1 MKRYNLI
8 LLSSFIITICALV
21 LLTLVDMDFNRQE
34 KSVVFADD
42 DLLGTLTKED
52 GEIYM
57 GNVELIYGKAPY
69 ANSINYLE
77 AVEYAQMLLENGG
90 VDSTEFI
97 KETTYVGYAQGK
109 DTYDIFFDVRD
120 WLTSKEEG
128 VDTRYPA
135 EYGYHIRINMYNK
148 NLIFLMTSIN
158 DAQQANVEKYQKEV
172 EEKTLEIEEFCKAC
186 MVNLD
191 FGTPKIVE
199 MLQTITPSKEG
210 VIVECQIL
218 EADNTHYSM
227 SVEYPAMR
235 LVHLVKKGTPFPKE

>member
-21 LLTLVDMDFNRQE
+21 LLTLVDMDFKRQE
-34 KSVVFADD
+34 NSIVYAEA

-52 GEIYM
+52 GEIFM
-57 GNVELIYGKAPY
+57 GNVELIHGKAPY
-69 ANSINYLE
+69 ANSINYVE
-77 AVEYAQMLLENGG
+77 AVEYAQMLLEKGE
-90 VDSTEFI
+90 VDCTKFT
-97 KETTYVGYAQGK
+97 KDTTYVGYAQGK
-109 DTYDIFFDVRD
+109 DTYDIFFDVTD
-120 WLTSKEEG
+120 WLTSKDEG

-158 DAQQANVEKYQKEV
+158 DAQQANVEQYQEEV
-172 EEKTLEIEEFCKAC
+172 EEKEREIEAFCKRC
-186 MVNLD
+186 ITNLD
-191 FGTPKIVE
+191 FGNPKKVD
-199 MLQTITPSKEG
+199 MLQEVKPSKEG

-218 EADNTHYSM
+218 EADNTHYVM

-235 LVHLVKKGTPFPKE
+235 LVHLVKKGTPFPTE